1 MNLKTPN
8 EEETKMKKTKLE
20 EVIQGRNED
29 FLIQF
34 DERRLQDLKE
44 EEIESLLQEMTK
56 QGLLKR
62 EGNGYSLTTKGKIKG
77 RMLQAQDFFQ

>member
-1 MNLKTPN
+1 
-8 EEETKMKKTKLE
+8 MKKTKLE

-29 FLIQF
+29 FLIQL
-34 DERRLQDLKE
+34 DERNLQEMKE

-77 RMLQAQDFFQ
+77 RIAQAKDFFQ